1 MMVLIVTGAAEHRAP
16 RRYRQREGVA
26 TDMIPNCSY
35 PRVFVR
41 GLLKGFIYLGRGR
54 SAKLSA
60 ASQLFVL

>member
-1 MMVLIVTGAAEHRAP
+1 MMVLIVTGAAVHRGVIGSG
-16 RRYRQREGVA
+16 RGVA